1 MALTLGIT
9 GMERHIEAEV
19 TAAFKAAN
27 VEIGGHW
34 TLVDSEQADYV
45 IIDMDSLYG
54 PMSWLR
60 LHGLGRKVIGL
71 TSVDRQQTDYRLPH
85 PISAS
90 DLAVLL
96 SEIETDAP
104 LLADAAAAEPAHA
117 ASAPAASASAEAA
130 ETAELAEMDET
141 PEMAAPSV
149 AIADTEPSDILAT
162 AAAVAA
168 PAPVAEPQAVADA
181 ATPVLDEPPPAAA
194 EPQAKPLLDW
204 LAGGR
209 PARRVRLQHPD
220 APALLLDVGNGH
232 WHGPAALKPLAPYFA
247 APLEETDFVA
257 LDDAAW
263 AEESARLGAAQP
275 LARLLW
281 LGGLL
286 SGAPVTGPYVLKKW
300 PQTEREYPRHFRI
313 ATVMM
318 KGPADADAI
327 AAAAGVPQAEVV
339 DFINA
344 NLATGY
350 AEPAPPAPPP
360 EPATTKPAGLFGRLR
375 GH

>member
-9 GMERHIEAEV
+9 GMERHTETEV
-19 TAAFKAAN
+19 TAAFKVAN
-27 VEIGGHW
+27 AEIGGLW
-34 TLVDSEQADYV
+34 TLTDSEHADYV

-60 LHGLGRKVIGL
+60 LHAMGRKVIGL

-96 SEIETDAP
+96 SEIATDTP
-104 LLADAAAAEPAHA
+104 LLTQAAVEIPST
-117 ASAPAASASAEAA
+117 ASASDEVAPAAPTVAPPASPAAEASESLDA
-130 ETAELAEMDET
+130 PATPGPAPTAGQQTTET
-141 PEMAAPSV
+141 PALPAAQ
-149 AIADTEPSDILAT
+149 A
-162 AAAVAA
+162 
-168 PAPVAEPQAVADA
+168 PQAR
-181 ATPVLDEPPPAAA
+181 
-194 EPQAKPLLDW
+194 PLRDW
-204 LAGGR
+204 LAAGR
-209 PARRVRLQHPD
+209 PAYRVRLQPPE
-220 APALLLDVGNGH
+220 APALLLDLPNGQ
-232 WHGPAALKPLAPYFA
+232 WYGPSALKPLAAHFS
-247 APLEETDFVA
+247 APLLESDFTA
-257 LDDAAW
+257 LDEAAW
-263 AEESARLGAAQP
+263 AAESARLGPPQP
-275 LARLLW
+275 VTRLLW

-286 SGAPVTGPYVLKKW
+286 SGAPVAGPYVLKKW

-327 AAAAGVPQAEVV
+327 AAAAGVSREEVV
-339 DFINA
+339 EFINA

-350 AEPAPPAPPP
+350 AEPVRSAPPP
-360 EPATTKPAGLFGRLR
+360 EPASSKPAGLFGRLR

>member
-1 MALTLGIT
+1 MALTLGMT
-9 GMERHIEAEV
+9 GMERHTEAEV

-34 TLVDSEQADYV
+34 TLVDSEHADYV

-71 TSVDRQQTDYRLPH
+71 TSTDRQQTDYRLPH

-104 LLADAAAAEPAHA
+104 LLADAAAAKHPPTASTPAGI
-117 ASAPAASASAEAA
+117 APAEVPAEPLAA
-130 ETAELAEMDET
+130 IAGIEATDIIEAPATATT
-141 PEMAAPSV
+141 PE
-149 AIADTEPSDILAT
+149 
-162 AAAVAA
+162 
-168 PAPVAEPQAVADA
+168 PVAEPQATAPA
-181 ATPVLDEPPPAAA
+181 PPAASVQ
-194 EPQAKPLLDW
+194 PQAKQPLLGW

-209 PARRVRLQHPD
+209 PTLRVRLQHAE
-220 APALLLDVGNGH
+220 APPLLLDIPRGH
-232 WHGPAALKPLAPYFA
+232 WYGPAALKPLAPHFA
-247 APLEETDFVA
+247 TPLEETDFIA
-257 LDDAAW
+257 LDEAAW

-286 SGAPVTGPYVLKKW
+286 SSAPVTGPYVLKKW

-350 AEPAPPAPPP
+350 AEPAPTAPPP
-360 EPATTKPAGLFGRLR
+360 EPAATKPAGLFGRLR

>member
-1 MALTLGIT
+1 MALTLGMT
-9 GMERHIEAEV
+9 GMERHTEAEV

-34 TLVDSEQADYV
+34 ALVDSEQADYV

-96 SEIETDAP
+96 SEIEADAP
-104 LLADAAAAEPAHA
+104 LLADAAAAELAHA

-130 ETAELAEMDET
+130 ETAEMDET
-141 PEMAAPSV
+141 DEAPETAEPSA
-149 AIADTEPSDILAT
+149 AIAEAESTDILA
-162 AAAVAA
+162 AAAAA
-168 PAPVAEPQAVADA
+168 PAPAAEPQAVADA
-181 ATPVLDEPPPAAA
+181 AMPVVKAPPPAVA
-194 EPQAKPLLDW
+194 EPQATPLLDW
-204 LAGGR
+204 LARGR
-209 PARRVRLQHPD
+209 PARRVRLQHAD
-220 APALLLDVGNGH
+220 APALLLDVGHGQ
-232 WHGPAALKPLAPYFA
+232 WHGPAALKPLAPHFA
-247 APLEETDFVA
+247 TPLEEADFVA

-286 SGAPVTGPYVLKKW
+286 SGAPVAGPYVLKKW

-327 AAAAGVPQAEVV
+327 AAAAGVPPAEVV

-350 AEPAPPAPPP
+350 AEPAPTASPP
-360 EPATTKPAGLFGRLR
+360 EPAAAKPAGLFGRLR